1 MMIAEGPPLSDPYCI
16 RITCRDR
23 FINGFTILG
32 KQLMFS
38 FRIIFR
44 YGKLHLI
51 KTIRQVKIIFPE
63 FFFPLFHKHL
73 SYLHKKRRVRR
84 QYIGIVFFI
93 KTSPFQM
100 IKLYLRVFLHKGH
113 RYKSGKSRCD
123 GMHIQFSHPI

>member
-51 KTIRQVKIIFPE
+51 KTIRQVKIIFSRIL
-63 FFFPLFHKHL
+63 FPTLPQTSFL
-73 SYLHKKRRVRR
+73 SPQKRRVRR

-123 GMHIQFSHPI
+123 GMHIQVSHPI